1 MSDNTTNVHETR
13 AKFAET
19 LQPRIGGNTTKVIRA
34 ALEKNEAESGVS
46 EDNDNGSLEKV
57 NVATSPL
64 LTSTPPTIS
73 KALVKLYP
81 YLILIDEFLNVVT
94 WTGKNIWSSILML
107 CLFITT
113 VEYFETLVKYF
124 GHLAIIAI
132 LWGYSL
138 LDNYIE
144 GTLSSSP
151 TLEDIALL
159 MNRVSLK
166 SDILLSP
173 MVNLGTQDI
182 QRLLYT
188 TVILSPIYVMIT
200 WLLLPP
206 RSLMLMVGMFL
217 LTYHSPWSKV
227 ARRLLWKFKIVRL
240 LVFYVTGLDLG
251 GINKDQ
257 GIFATVQK
265 QVKKLASTE
274 NSNGVLSDSKP
285 IRFTY
290 VLYENQ
296 RRWLGIGWKPS
307 MLSYER
313 TPWTDEFLNEAPSPE
328 NFHLPEET
336 NTMVWRWVDKTWRL
350 DMTNDGAIQVPNSK
364 ARTSADP
371 SPDEGFI
378 YYDNTWKKPSKED
391 SFSKY
396 TRRRRWVRTAELVKT
411 SDFDESVINLNRNSA
426 IEQKVEENSTNGL
439 TAEQELGGNK
449 QEKDNAKKVGE
460 PTTEETKEFAEASN
474 INEGEFERISSTDEE
489 VLKSRARDRLAKVL
503 DDTEEKEQSNPTIG
517 RDSKKAV

>member
-1 MSDNTTNVHETR
+1 MSDNTANVRETR

-19 LQPRIGGNTTKVIRA
+19 LQPRMGGNTTKVIRA
-34 ALEKNEAESGVS
+34 ALDKNEAESGVS
-46 EDNDNGSLEKV
+46 KMNDSGSLEKV

-81 YLILIDEFLNVVT
+81 YLILIDGILNVIT

-107 CLFITT
+107 CLFITS
-113 VEYFETLVKYF
+113 VVYFETLVKYF

-138 LDNYIE
+138 LDNHIE
-144 GTLSSSP
+144 NTLTSSP

-206 RSLMLMVGMFL
+206 RSLMLMVGLFL

-227 ARRLLWKFKIVRL
+227 ARRLLWKFKAVRL

-274 NSNGVLSDSKP
+274 NANGVLSDSKP

-336 NTMVWRWVDKTWRL
+336 SSMAWRWVDKTWRL

-396 TRRRRWVRTAELVKT
+396 TRRRRWVRTAELIKA
-411 SDFDESVINLNRNSA
+411 SDFDEKVKNSNRNSA
-426 IEQKVEENSTNGL
+426 IEQELEVSGTNSL
-439 TAEQELGGNK
+439 TAEQELENS
-449 QEKDNAKKVGE
+449 EKVKEHAKKVGE

-474 INEGEFERISSTDEE
+474 INEAGFEQIPSKEE
-489 VLKSRARDRLAKVL
+489 ENLKSRARDRLAKVL
-503 DDTEEKEQSNPTIG
+503 DDSEGKEQSNLAIG
-517 RDSKKAV
+517 PDSKKAV